1 MTNPN
6 QTKRAFLLFLIM
18 TNGEDYVLQTYAELL
33 GVTRERVRQMTEKF
47 LEQGYI
53 ERVSW
58 KKGYRITPLGKSKLA
73 VANSELL

>member
-1 MTNPN
+1 MTKPN
-6 QTKRAFLLFLIM
+6 QTKQAFLLFLIM

-53 ERVSW
+53 ERVS
-58 KKGYRITPLGKSKLA
+58 
-73 VANSELL
+73 